1 MKYNLRKDLLDHNN
15 ILSHLFLSS
24 LPKEMVSEI
33 AAQRNVMSSE
43 QLAAQEIDIEVLI
56 NGVSVNPKAFFDKF
70 SEQYEDMLKRHMMEL
85 WDNNKSNVF
94 SKLDEISEVLDA
106 WSKDINWDVKNP
118 FLKQEQVK

>member
-24 LPKEMVSEI
+24 VPKEMVDPI
-33 AAQRNVMSSE
+33 AARFQTMALEDEDEEVN
-43 QLAAQEIDIEVLI
+43 IEVLI

-70 SEQYEDMLKRHMMEL
+70 SDQYEDMLKRHMMEL
-85 WDNNKSNVF
+85 WQEKKNNVF
-94 SKLDEISEVLDA
+94 YKMDEISEVLDS

-118 FLKQEQVK
+118 FLKREK

>member
-24 LPKEMVSEI
+24 VPKEMVDPI
-33 AAQRNVMSSE
+33 AARLQTMALEDEDEEVN
-43 QLAAQEIDIEVLI
+43 IEVLI

-70 SEQYEDMLKRHMMEL
+70 SDQYEDMLKRHMMEL
-85 WDNNKSNVF
+85 WQEKKNNVF
-94 SKLDEISEVLDA
+94 YKMDEISEVLDS

-118 FLKQEQVK
+118 FLKREK